1 MRAHVL
7 CVQGSAVVCVKR
19 CRPLWPGEHDG
30 PATAG
35 CATRGR
41 RVASHGVRC
50 IVLGS
55 IAGRRCAFD
64 RESLSDALVRY
75 CSRVLTR
82 VAPRAMTQWQH
93 DGSGKSQVRCPRARA
108 TPVFRT
114 RPLSSRERPRE
125 TRAAPRGAR
134 GEAGRKRTRTRPHTE
149 RGHTQT
155 AEALCWLGWR
165 GPVATRLHHARLL
178 ECLPVGP
185 GRQRSA
191 DSEKHDRARHDLFNS
206 VATIADPGR

>member
-1 MRAHVL
+1 MAGRMMDQRRPR
-7 CVQGSAVVCVKR
+7 VQREDAV
-19 CRPLWPGEHDG
+19 
-30 PATAG
+30 
-35 CATRGR
+35 
-41 RVASHGVRC
+41 SHGVRC

-93 DGSGKSQVRCPRARA
+93 DGSGTSAPCPRARA

-155 AEALCWLGWR
+155 AERCAGSAGAVPWRRGCIMRGCWSACLWDR
-165 GPVATRLHHARLL
+165 GAS
-178 ECLPVGP
+178 
-185 GRQRSA
+185 GRRTVRSTTGRVTTC
-191 DSEKHDRARHDLFNS
+191 S
-206 VATIADPGR
+206 IA

>member
-1 MRAHVL
+1 MAGRMMDQRRQG
-7 CVQGSAVVCVKR
+7 VQR
-19 CRPLWPGEHDG
+19 ED
-30 PATAG
+30 AG
-35 CATRGR
+35 
-41 RVASHGVRC
+41 SHGVRC

-82 VAPRAMTQWQH
+82 VAPRAMTQYE
-93 DGSGKSQVRCPRARA
+93 GERSGKCAVRGPRAMPRARA

-155 AEALCWLGWR
+155 AERCAGSAGAVPWRRGSIMRGCWSACLWDR
-165 GPVATRLHHARLL
+165 GAS
-178 ECLPVGP
+178 
-185 GRQRSA
+185 GRRTVRSTTGRVTTC
-191 DSEKHDRARHDLFNS
+191 S
-206 VATIADPGR
+206 IA

>member
-1 MRAHVL
+1 MAGRMMDQPDGTG
-7 CVQGSAVVCVKR
+7 VQR
-19 CRPLWPGEHDG
+19 ED
-30 PATAG
+30 AG
-35 CATRGR
+35 
-41 RVASHGVRC
+41 SHGVRC

-82 VAPRAMTQWQH
+82 VAPRAIYAMR
-93 DGSGKSQVRCPRARA
+93 GSTTEVARVRCPRARA

>member
-1 MRAHVL
+1 MAGRMMD
-7 CVQGSAVVCVKR
+7 QR
-19 CRPLWPGEHDG
+19 DG
-30 PATAG
+30 RV
-35 CATRGR
+35 ATRR
-41 RVASHGVRC
+41 DAVSHGVRC

-82 VAPRAMTQWQH
+82 VAPRAMTQYE
-93 DGSGKSQVRCPRARA
+93 GERSGKCAVRGPRAMPRARA

>member
-1 MRAHVL
+1 MTAPPPARSRARAYVL
-7 CVQGSAVVCVKR
+7 
-19 CRPLWPGEHDG
+19 PGEIR
-30 PATAG
+30 TK
-35 CATRGR
+35 
-41 RVASHGVRC
+41 
-50 IVLGS
+50 S
-55 IAGRRCAFD
+55 IPKSEWSMNGQIHSY
-64 RESLSDALVRY
+64 SL
-75 CSRVLTR
+75 
-82 VAPRAMTQWQH
+82 H
-93 DGSGKSQVRCPRARA
+93 DGSVARVRCPRARA

-191 DSEKHDRARHDLFNS
+191 DREKHDRARHDLFNS